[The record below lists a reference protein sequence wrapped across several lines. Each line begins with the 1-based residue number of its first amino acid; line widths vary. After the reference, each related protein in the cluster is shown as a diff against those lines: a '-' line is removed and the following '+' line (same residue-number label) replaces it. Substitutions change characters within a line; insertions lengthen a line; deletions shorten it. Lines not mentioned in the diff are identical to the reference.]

1 MEIITS
7 LDNNHIKEISKLLQ
21 KKYRDEQNLFLV
33 ESYHLVEEAYKANLL
48 KEVICVPESDPS
60 YDTKTTY
67 VSYDVLKKLTDTVTP
82 QKIIGVV
89 EKKKEEQVGN
99 KVLILDNI
107 QDPGNLGTLIR
118 SSVAFNFDT
127 VILSDD
133 TVDIYNPKVIRST
146 EGMLFKINT
155 IRKNLEEILP
165 ILKEDNYYIYGTK
178 VTGGKTLKTIN
189 NNHDK
194 FGIIIGN
201 EGNGIKDTTSSLC
214 DEFIYIPINK
224 ECESLNAGISGS
236 IIMYELGDK

>member
-60 YDTKTTY
+60 YGIKTTY

-89 EKKKEEQVGN
+89 EKKKEEQIGN

-165 ILKEDNYYIYGTK
+165 VLKEDNYYIYGTK

>member
-1 MEIITS
+1 
-7 LDNNHIKEISKLLQ
+7 
-21 KKYRDEQNLFLV
+21 
-33 ESYHLVEEAYKANLL
+33 
-48 KEVICVPESDPS
+48 
-60 YDTKTTY
+60 
-67 VSYDVLKKLTDTVTP
+67 
-82 QKIIGVV
+82 
-89 EKKKEEQVGN
+89 
-99 KVLILDNI
+99 
-107 QDPGNLGTLIR
+107 
-118 SSVAFNFDT
+118 
-127 VILSDD
+127 
-133 TVDIYNPKVIRST
+133 
-146 EGMLFKINT
+146 MLFKINT

>member
-1 MEIITS
+1 METITS
-7 LDNNHIKEISKLLQ
+7 LDNNHIKEVSKLLQ

-48 KEVICVPESDPS
+48 KEVICVPEADPS
-60 YDTKTTY
+60 YDIKTTY
-67 VSYDVLKKLTDTVTP
+67 VSYEVLKKLTDTVTP

-178 VTGGKTLKTIN
+178 VTGGKTLKSIE

>member
-60 YDTKTTY
+60 YAIKTTY